1 MEYVYVG
8 KLVNTHGLKG
18 EVKLLSNFDYKDYY
32 FKKGIH
38 FYIGDNKEKVT
49 ISSYRHHKMFDMF
62 LFDEYNYIND
72 VLKFKGSKVYIDRD
86 EVPLKDGE
94 LFISDYIGMDA
105 YFENKFIG
113 KVSDIIDNNGYKLFV
128 VNNICAVIGDNSFHS
143 LNGNF
148 NHLVI
153 RLFCCNSLRP
163 KSRSGN
169 NSCKS
174 VIVLSAYFN
183 KLIAYAARN
192 REEENFKYRS

>member
-1 MEYVYVG
+1 MLG
-8 KLVNTHGLKG
+8 NLLILMDLR
-18 EVKLLSNFDYKDYY
+18 VKLNYLVILIIKIIILKRVY
-32 FKKGIH
+32 I

-49 ISSYRHHKMFDMF
+49 ISSYRHHKIFDMF

-128 VNNICAVIGDNSFHS
+128 VNNKYI
-143 LNGNF
+143 
-148 NHLVI
+148 
-153 RLFCCNSLRP
+153 P
-163 KSRSGN
+163 
-169 NSCKS
+169 
-174 VIVLSAYFN
+174 FN
-183 KLIAYAARN
+183 KEFIKLVSKKII
-192 REEENFKYRS
+192 E